1 MRSKSSL
8 TPTPPA
14 LSRPQPP
21 RYAYLLARYE
31 PFVGSKTECFPRS
44 QGTCFVVPPPGET
57 NGNGETAEQA
67 LAECQ
72 ARCNRNPNRC
82 RAVVVVPV
90 AKPAA
95 VAFQVRCLPPQH
107 PSTAACLPP
116 HHQAPPA
123 HHHSPTPPLH
133 HPLPVLP
140 AGGRDAGAVGARQLP
155 RRMLRKRAP
164 GLAGE
169 LRLTVRVRRAP
180 RLTPTLT
187 LTLTLT
193 PTPP

>member
-14 LSRPQPP
+14 LSPPQSP
-21 RYAYLLARYE
+21 RYAHLLARYE

-95 VAFQVRCLPPQH
+95 VAFQVRCLPAHHPQH
-107 PSTAACLPP
+107 RCLPP
-116 HHQAPPA
+116 SSPPGP
-123 HHHSPTPPLH
+123 SCSPPLPNTPSSPPTPCPS
-133 HPLPVLP
+133 
-140 AGGRDAGAVGARQLP
+140 R
-155 RRMLRKRAP
+155 
-164 GLAGE
+164 
-169 LRLTVRVRRAP
+169 RRA
-180 RLTPTLT
+180 RRGRRGGKATASTHASKT
-187 LTLTLT
+187 STRARR
-193 PTPP
+193 

>member
-21 RYAYLLARYE
+21 RYAHLLARYE

-95 VAFQVRCLPPQH
+95 VAFQVRCLPPHHPQH
-107 PSTAACLPP
+107 RCLPP
-116 HHQAPPA
+116 SSPPGP
-123 HHHSPTPPLH
+123 SSSPPRPNTPSSPPTPCPS
-133 HPLPVLP
+133 
-140 AGGRDAGAVGARQLP
+140 R
-155 RRMLRKRAP
+155 
-164 GLAGE
+164 
-169 LRLTVRVRRAP
+169 RRA
-180 RLTPTLT
+180 RRGRRGGKATASTHASKT
-187 LTLTLT
+187 STRARR
-193 PTPP
+193 

>member
-21 RYAYLLARYE
+21 RYAHPLARYE

-72 ARCNRNPNRC
+72 ARCNRNTNRC

-95 VAFQVRCLPPQH
+95 VAFQVRCLPAHHPQHRCASRPLLTTRPLLFTTTPQH
-107 PSTAACLPP
+107 PLFTT
-116 HHQAPPA
+116 
-123 HHHSPTPPLH
+123 HSLSI
-133 HPLPVLP
+133 LQE
-140 AGGRDAGAVGARQLP
+140 GAT
-155 RRMLRKRAP
+155 RAP
-164 GLAGE
+164 WGQGNCLDACFENEHPGSQVSCGLGLGLDE
-169 LRLTVRVRRAP
+169 P
-180 RLTPTLT
+180 QG
-187 LTLTLT
+187 
-193 PTPP
+193 

>member
-21 RYAYLLARYE
+21 RYARLLARYE

-107 PSTAACLPP
+107 AQHRCLPP
-116 HHQAPPA
+116 SSPPGP
-123 HHHSPTPPLH
+123 SCSPPLPNTPSSTH
-133 HPLPVLP
+133 TPCPS
-140 AGGRDAGAVGARQLP
+140 R
-155 RRMLRKRAP
+155 
-164 GLAGE
+164 
-169 LRLTVRVRRAP
+169 RRA
-180 RLTPTLT
+180 RRGRRGAKATASTHASKT
-187 LTLTLT
+187 STRARR
-193 PTPP
+193 

>member
-21 RYAYLLARYE
+21 RYARLLARYE

-95 VAFQVRCLPPQH
+95 VAFQVRCLPPRHPPAPLPASLLTTRPLLLTTTPQH
-107 PSTAACLPP
+107 PLFNT
-116 HHQAPPA
+116 
-123 HHHSPTPPLH
+123 HSLSFPQE
-133 HPLPVLP
+133 
-140 AGGRDAGAVGARQLP
+140 GAT
-155 RRMLRKRAP
+155 RAP
-164 GLAGE
+164 WGQGNCLDACFENEHPGSQVSYGVGFGLDEPQG
-169 LRLTVRVRRAP
+169 
-180 RLTPTLT
+180 
-187 LTLTLT
+187 
-193 PTPP
+193 

>member
-14 LSRPQPP
+14 LSPPQSP
-21 RYAYLLARYE
+21 RYAHLLARYE

-95 VAFQVRCLPPQH
+95 VAFQVRCLPAHHPQH
-107 PSTAACLPP
+107 RCASRPLLTTRPLLFTT
-116 HHQAPPA
+116 
-123 HHHSPTPPLH
+123 HSLSI
-133 HPLPVLP
+133 LQE
-140 AGGRDAGAVGARQLP
+140 GAT
-155 RRMLRKRAP
+155 RAP
-164 GLAGE
+164 WGQGNCLDECFENEHPGSQVSYGLRFG
-169 LRLTVRVRRAP
+169 LDGP
-180 RLTPTLT
+180 QG
-187 LTLTLT
+187 
-193 PTPP
+193 